1 MAYIGEFKIVGIA
14 HFGVGQ
20 RASSRRPSDYIRAF
34 SDSRLTLSKVRI
46 YGKGRQDLLETAP
59 FIILN
64 LDKVDFLY
72 AREDARRAGGVR
84 VAADRRDVRGSTSS
98 SRRRASSSAS
108 RTAPWRSCRSIARR
122 RRSSS
127 TATLRER
134 RPVVGMTTFPNTV
147 LLRGP
152 RTILV
157 DPGLPLQ
164 NDPVLRALEARGL
177 SAADVDLVV
186 LTHAHLDHAGGCAS
200 VMAPVAVHEL
210 ETAVAVL
217 GARRGTARAAAA
229 RAAHRRRRRAGAR
242 RRVGAHAGALRR
254 AHQPGRRDRPGEG
267 GAVRRHHR
275 ARPGRVRRHG
285 ARRPGGRT
293 LLASWR
299 RIRAWE
305 PALIVAGHLPPF
317 AP

>member
-1 MAYIGEFKIVGIA
+1 MAYIGEFKIIGIA

-46 YGKGRQDLLETAP
+46 YHKNNHGTA
-59 FIILN
+59 
-64 LDKVDFLY
+64 
-72 AREDARRAGGVR
+72 
-84 VAADRRDVRGSTSS
+84 
-98 SRRRASSSAS
+98 
-108 RTAPWRSCRSIARR
+108 WRR

-127 TATLRER
+127 STWTRSTSCTRARTPADAEGLTRAVTYRLDILIPTARFVFSVEDGAVDVLPEHRSPEAFVEYRALRER

-152 RTILV
+152 RTIVV

-186 LTHAHLDHAGGCAS
+186 LTHAHLDHAGGCA
-200 VMAPVAVHEL
+200 VAHGARGGARARD
-210 ETAVAVL
+210 AVAVL
-217 GARRGTARAAAA
+217 GHGGRPARAAAA
-229 RAAHRRRRRAGAR
+229 RAALRRRPASSRPAWSGRSRPVTATGTSASPSTRTRAAPCC
-242 RRVGAHAGALRR
+242 AATPSAP
-254 AHQPGRRDRPGEG
+254 AATAFDAME
-267 GAVRRHHR
+267 A
-275 ARPGRVRRHG
+275 
-285 ARRPGGRT
+285 PGGYEGPR
-293 LLASWR
+293 LLESWR

-305 PALIVAGHLPPF
+305 PDLIVAGHLPPF

>member
-1 MAYIGEFKIVGIA
+1 MTYELDILIPTARFVFSVEGDAVEVLPEHRSPEAFVEY
-14 HFGVGQ
+14 
-20 RASSRRPSDYIRAF
+20 RA
-34 SDSRLTLSKVRI
+34 L
-46 YGKGRQDLLETAP
+46 
-59 FIILN
+59 
-64 LDKVDFLY
+64 
-72 AREDARRAGGVR
+72 
-84 VAADRRDVRGSTSS
+84 RD
-98 SRRRASSSAS
+98 
-108 RTAPWRSCRSIARR
+108 
-122 RRSSS
+122 
-127 TATLRER
+127 R

-177 SAADVDLVV
+177 SAGDVDLVV

-210 ETAVAVL
+210 ETASGLLA
-217 GARRGTARAAAA
+217 ARRRAARAVPAGAA
-229 RAAHRRRRRAGAR
+229 RAATAGSWRPASSGRSRRATATGTSASPATR
-242 RRVGAHAGALRR
+242 RGGR
-254 AHQPGRRDRPGEG
+254 AVLCGDTIGPGRDEFDAMAPSGP
-267 GAVRRHHR
+267 A
-275 ARPGRVRRHG
+275 AD
-285 ARRPGGRT
+285 A

-299 RIRAWE
+299 RIRAWD